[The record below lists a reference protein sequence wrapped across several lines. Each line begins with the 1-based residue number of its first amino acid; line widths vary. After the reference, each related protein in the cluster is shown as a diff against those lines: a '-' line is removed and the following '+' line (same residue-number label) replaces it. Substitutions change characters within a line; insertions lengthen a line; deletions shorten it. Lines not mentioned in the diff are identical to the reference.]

1 MSQDYFSPMS
11 SKSDSK
17 KADLLDFGFLSSSLG
32 CESRICI
39 LTYRSIR
46 NVFII
51 RYTEIVRYRVMDFK
65 QIR

>member
-32 CESRICI
+32 CESRICKSHNPDM
-39 LTYRSIR
+39 LSRT
-46 NVFII
+46 VFII
-51 RYTEIVRYRVMDFK
+51 RYTEIVRYNNSK
-65 QIR
+65 Q

>member
-32 CESRICI
+32 CESRICT
-39 LTYRSIR
+39 LTYGLNISLFKWYLE
-46 NVFII
+46 VGLFKLFSSL
-51 RYTEIVRYRVMDFK
+51 DF
-65 QIR
+65 

>member
-39 LTYRSIR
+39 LTYGLSLI
-46 NVFII
+46 
-51 RYTEIVRYRVMDFK
+51 K
-65 QIR
+65 

>member
-32 CESRICI
+32 CESKSHNPDMLSR
-39 LTYRSIR
+39 T
-46 NVFII
+46 VFII
-51 RYTEIVRYRVMDFK
+51 RYTEIVRYNNSK
-65 QIR
+65 Q

>member
-39 LTYRSIR
+39 LTYGFSYQITFRS
-46 NVFII
+46 
-51 RYTEIVRYRVMDFK
+51 
-65 QIR
+65 

>member
-39 LTYRSIR
+39 LTYGWLLEVGLFKLFSSL
-46 NVFII
+46 
-51 RYTEIVRYRVMDFK
+51 DF
-65 QIR
+65 